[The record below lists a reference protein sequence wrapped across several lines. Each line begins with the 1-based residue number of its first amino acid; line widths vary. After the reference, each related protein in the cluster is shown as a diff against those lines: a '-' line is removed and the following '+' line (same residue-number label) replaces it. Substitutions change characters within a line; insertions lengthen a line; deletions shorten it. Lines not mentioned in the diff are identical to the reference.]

1 MKYLKYIFLTL
12 TLLASTHSIWGASSF
27 FAKNF
32 VRSLFDIKTSEEKVI
47 LKKTDH
53 VLTHSDFKIL
63 VWNIYK
69 GELFQKSPLPVNME
83 DYALVLLQEYDDSI
97 SPSFLPKTNLYFLP
111 TFEWEKSLT
120 GVAIYSDLLLRRV
133 TPLHTKYREPFIL
146 TPKSS
151 LIAYYKDILIINT
164 HALNFVSED
173 EWLFELKEISKFIK
187 EDKKVIWAGDFNAW
201 NSERTQLLLTHMDQL
216 GLEQVPFKEDER
228 THHLGF
234 PIDFIFMKGLSFKN
248 QRVIEAE
255 EYSDH
260 NPLILTITPMK

>member
-1 MKYLKYIFLTL
+1 MKYLKYIFLSL
-12 TLLASTHSIWGASSF
+12 TFLASTHSTMGASSF

-32 VRSLFDIKTSEEKVI
+32 VRSLFDIKTTQEKVI
-47 LKKTDH
+47 FKKASN
-53 VLTHSDFKIL
+53 VAKHSNFKIL

-69 GELFQKSPLPVNME
+69 GGLFQKSPLPVDMN

-97 SPSFLPKTNLYFLP
+97 SPTFLPNSHLYFLP
-111 TFEWEKSLT
+111 TFEWENSLT
-120 GVAIYSDLLLRRV
+120 GVAIYSDLLLDQV

-146 TPKSS
+146 TPKSN

-201 NSERTQLLLTHMDQL
+201 NSERTQLLLAHMDQL

-234 PIDFIFMKGLSFKN
+234 PIDFIFMKGLSYKN
-248 QRVIEAE
+248 PKVIEAE

-260 NPLILTITPMK
+260 NPLILTIIQ